1 MGQHS
6 TDVAY
11 GFGQVGST
19 FLKGDGAKLLLT
31 ASTAKYYVCAISM
44 VTDGGDATLTP
55 ATLAGGST
63 IVFNDVGDS
72 VILIYNTTGGWAV
85 LSNNGTT
92 VS

>member
-1 MGQHS
+1 
-6 TDVAY
+6 
-11 GFGQVGST
+11 
-19 FLKGDGAKLLLT
+19 
-31 ASTAKYYVCAISM
+31 M

-72 VILIYNTTGGWAV
+72 VVLIYNTTGGWSV

-92 VS
+92 IS